1 LGGRAV
7 IVKSGD
13 DALLV
18 DRCLRGDIEAFQPL
32 VERYQRVV
40 FNVALRM
47 LRDDEEA
54 RDAAQNAFVKAYE
67 KLASYDPRF
76 RFFSWLY
83 RIAVNECLN
92 VRERRRP
99 RQSLADDLPSADRA
113 DREVESRE
121 LAERVQAALM
131 TLSLD
136 YRLVVVLRHFAEL
149 SYAEMSE
156 VLQVPEKTVK
166 SRLHTARQRLGE
178 VLLEWRPA
186 R

>member
-1 LGGRAV
+1 V
-7 IVKSGD
+7 DSGD
-13 DALLV
+13 DAQLV
-18 DRCLRGDIEAFQPL
+18 ERCLRGDAEAFQPL

-67 KLASYDPRF
+67 KLDSYDPRF

-83 RIAVNECLN
+83 RIVVNECLN
-92 VRERRRP
+92 VRGRRRRHEP
-99 RQSLADDLPSADRA
+99 LAGDLPSAHRA
-113 DREVESRE
+113 DQEVQSRE
-121 LAERVQAALM
+121 LGERVQAALM

-136 YRLVVVLRHFAEL
+136 YRLVVVLRHFAGL
-149 SYAEMSE
+149 SYAEMSG

-166 SRLHTARQRLGE
+166 SRLYTARQRLGE
-178 VLLEWRPA
+178 LLLEWRPA
-186 R
+186 G